1 VDTVRTPPTN
11 AAPAAPWIFRL
22 AAFIVT
28 TRADAVVVAPVVVAL
43 DAFRTSPR
51 AFFGIHRA
59 VVALDTAVG
68 ADPDALDALLASPLR
83 AASTNRLRACCIILS
98 KQLSLEQPYRTIP
111 CV

>member
-28 TRADAVVVAPVVVAL
+28 TRADAVVAPVVVAL
-43 DAFRTSPR
+43 DAFRTPPR
-51 AFFGIHRA
+51 AFFGIHCA

-83 AASTNRLRACCIILS
+83 AASTNRLRAC
-98 KQLSLEQPYRTIP
+98 
-111 CV
+111 